1 MPRVLVDHTWRDLQV
16 VIKYETGKGPITAIT
31 VTEEECILAG
41 TMDGSLLVVA
51 PDTRRSISK
60 RIVLADPNPLAREA
74 AAIIK
79 FD

>member
-1 MPRVLVDHTWRDLQV
+1 M

-41 TMDGSLLVVA
+41 TVDGSLLVIA
-51 PDTRRSISK
+51 PDPRRSISK
-60 RIVLADPNPLAREA
+60 RRNLADPNPVAREA
-74 AAIIK
+74 APVIK